1 MKSEHSLTP
10 CTKIHS
16 KWLNVKLDT
25 IKLLQETQAESSDI
39 NHSKTFFDLSPKENK
54 NKQDLIKLE
63 SFSKAKETINKMK
76 GQPSK

>member
-1 MKSEHSLTP
+1 M
-10 CTKIHS
+10 HS